1 MSTKCQLDPE
11 EAREG
16 SHFFEVDRVL
26 EMLAETRLTEWGGR
40 LTWGVE
46 DGQKR
51 RKTDRLTARQNT

>member
-51 RKTDRLTARQNT
+51 I